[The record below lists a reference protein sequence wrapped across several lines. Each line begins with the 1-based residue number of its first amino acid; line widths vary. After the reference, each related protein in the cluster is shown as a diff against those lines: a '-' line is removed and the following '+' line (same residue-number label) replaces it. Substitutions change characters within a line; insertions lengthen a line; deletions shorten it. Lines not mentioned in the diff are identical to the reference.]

1 MASPVRRRFEGGLEE
16 SPSLPLLLLATLAF
30 LWIAAKQGGFPDTV
44 LGPAALV
51 LLGLLLVGLLA
62 LPVARPS
69 RAQWVAIGLLAAYAA
84 WSYLSILWAEQQGL
98 AWDGANRA
106 AMYAIAFALFALWP
120 LGGRAGAAIGSVY
133 ALGVATIGLVV
144 LLQASGA
151 HDPTA
156 FFDEGRLTEPTGYT
170 NADVALWSAAAWL
183 SLLLAGRRGVPVAVR
198 GLLLGSAGLLTALAI
213 LGQSRGWFVI
223 LPLMLLLAVAIVPGR
238 GRTVAAIGLV
248 GAATALA
255 IEPLLD
261 VYRHFDPPASNAALV
276 SSAMTP
282 TLIGAGLLV
291 LAGVAWGLVE
301 RSDRVSSGS
310 RRRLGR
316 GLVVAFAICC
326 VGGLVAFSAARGNP
340 VTKASDAWSE
350 FKRGGSEPRFEG
362 QVRLGELGGTYR
374 YDYWVVGW
382 HNFTSHPLLGV
393 GTDNFLR
400 YYLTEGES
408 LQTPTYPHSVELK
421 TLSETGLIGTA
432 MLLGAIVAALIAAA
446 RRIGRADRLGS
457 ATAAAGVLVFAY
469 FIVHGSLDWLWEFP
483 SLGAPAFA
491 LLGMATAI
499 ERPASAGPPAQ
510 GSRRRVAAIA
520 AGVVV
525 SAALVVSLTL
535 PWLSERDLKE
545 GRTLAATDPAAAIEK
560 LDSAASLDP
569 LSTLADETAAIVLRK
584 QGRLAASERRFRQI
598 LDRDP
603 RNPFVNMQL
612 ALLASMGHRQ
622 REAVGLIRRTRALNP
637 RDPVT
642 RFVQRNLEAGHVL
655 DPSRVD
661 RMITNDVQQR
671 TGRG

>member
-1 MASPVRRRFEGGLEE
+1 MPARSRFEGALEE
-16 SPSLPLLLLATLAF
+16 SPSLPLLLLAALAF

-44 LGPAALV
+44 LGPATLV
-51 LLGLLLVGLLA
+51 MLGLLLVGLLA
-62 LPVARPS
+62 LPTARPS
-69 RAQWVAIGLLAAYAA
+69 RAQWVAIGLLAGYAV

-106 AMYAIAFALFALWP
+106 AMYAIVFALFALWP
-120 LGGRAGAAIGSVY
+120 IGSRSAAAIGSIY

-144 LLQASGA
+144 LIQASGT

-156 FFDEGRLTEPTGYT
+156 FFDEGRLTEPSGYT

-183 SLLLAGRRGVPVAVR
+183 SLLLAGRRGVPVPVR

-223 LPLMLLLAVAIVPGR
+223 LPPMLLLAVAIVPGR
-238 GRTVAAIGLV
+238 GRTVAAIALV

-261 VYRHFDPPASNAALV
+261 VYRRFAPPASNAATV
-276 SSAMTP
+276 SSATEA
-282 TLIGAGLLV
+282 TLIAAGLLV
-291 LAGVAWGLVE
+291 VVGVAWGLAE
-301 RSDRVSSGS
+301 RSDRVPAGS

-316 GLVVAFAICC
+316 GLVIAFAVCC
-326 VGGLVAFSAARGNP
+326 IGGLVAFTAARGNP

-350 FKRGGSEPRFEG
+350 FKQGGSEPSFEG

-421 TLSETGLIGTA
+421 ALSETGLIGTA
-432 MLLGAIVAALIAAA
+432 MLVGALVAALIAAA

-457 ATAAAGVLVFAY
+457 VTAATGVVVFAY

-499 ERPASAGPPAQ
+499 GRPVPAAGPSLA
-510 GSRRRVAAIA
+510 GVRRAAAIA
-520 AGVVV
+520 TGAVV
-525 SAALVVSLTL
+525 SAALAVSLTL

-545 GRTLAATDPAAAIEK
+545 GRTIAATDPAAAIDK
-560 LDSAASLDP
+560 LDRAASLDP
-569 LSTLADETAAIVLRK
+569 LSTLADETAAIVLRQ
-584 QGRLAASERRFRQI
+584 QGHLAASERRFRQI

-603 RNPFVNMQL
+603 RNPFVTMQL
-612 ALLASMGHRQ
+612 ALLAALDHRQ
-622 REAVGLIRRTRALNP
+622 REAVGLIRRAHALNP
-637 RDPVT
+637 RDRVT
-642 RFVQRNLEAGHVL
+642 RFVQRSLEAGHAL

-661 RMITNDVQQR
+661 RMITSEVQQR
-671 TGRG
+671 TGRD